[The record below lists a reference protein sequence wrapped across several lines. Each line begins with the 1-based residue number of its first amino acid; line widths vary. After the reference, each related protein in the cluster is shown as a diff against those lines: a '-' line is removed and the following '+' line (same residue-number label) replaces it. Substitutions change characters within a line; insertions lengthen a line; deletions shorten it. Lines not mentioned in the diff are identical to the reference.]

1 MRASTQIAQ
10 PNNVDRVVFRG
21 KPSLKHYG
29 HNRIFNRRYLA
40 KLCPMSALLIES
52 IRIPKANN
60 SENLIVNRR
69 GLTKH
74 CPRNPLSVANR
85 KVDVQQN
92 ILKLNIEQ
100 QYILQN

>member
-1 MRASTQIAQ
+1 MRASIEISL
-10 PNNVDRVVFRG
+10 PNNVDRVLFRG

-29 HNRIFNRRYLA
+29 QNSIFNRRYLA
-40 KLCPMSALLIES
+40 KQCPMSALLIES

-60 SENLIVNRR
+60 CENLIVHRS
-69 GLTKH
+69 GLAKH
-74 CPRNPLSVANR
+74 CQKNPLSVANR

-100 QYILQN
+100 Q